1 MRQETTQDRKPVM
14 VTTLYRGV
22 FAGLLLEDHGET
34 VVLEDARMC
43 VYWDTSARGILGLA
57 QHGPG
62 PSCRIS
68 PAAPR
73 LMLRA
78 VTAVADLTP
87 AAWARWQEEP
97 WG

>member
-1 MRQETTQDRKPVM
+1 MREQTTQDRRPVM
-14 VTTLYRGV
+14 VTTVHRGV
-22 FAGLLLEDHGET
+22 FAGLLVEDHGET
-34 VVLEDARMC
+34 VVIEDARMC
-43 VYWDTSARGILGLA
+43 VYWDASTHGVLGLA

-73 LMLRA
+73 LTLRG
-78 VTAVADLTP
+78 VTALADLTP
-87 AAWARWQEEP
+87 QAWERWRAEP